1 MPNMRSPPEQLGF
14 ASIPTVASAP
24 ISPAAVCRPISARFC
39 CGKEA
44 GNDSNNLRHDP
55 MFKLG
60 AARLPF
66 DDGAALASSATVLRV
81 EHAASRQQ
89 IYRVSAA
96 LDWSRIGS
104 L

>member
-1 MPNMRSPPEQLGF
+1 MHPF
-14 ASIPTVASAP
+14 PTVASAP
-24 ISPAAVCRPISARFC
+24 ISPAAVCRPISARVY
-39 CGKEA
+39 CGEA
-44 GNDSNNLRHDP
+44 DGNDANDLRHDP
-55 MFKLG
+55 MFKLD

-66 DDGAALASSATVLRV
+66 DDGAALASAATILRV

-89 IYRVSAA
+89 IYRVSGA